1 MTNKTEQQI
10 CDDLNA
16 ECAIGQY
23 LSLQL
28 VQHVRRMG
36 STSSS
41 GFVDHEGR
49 TYVVSVAPNAANDRQ
64 GEDAQ

>member
-1 MTNKTEQQI
+1 MTEKTEEEI

-16 ECAIGQY
+16 ECAIGQR
-23 LSLQL
+23 LSRQL
-28 VQHVRRMG
+28 VEHVRRMG

-49 TYVVSVAPNAANDRQ
+49 TYVVSVTPSVAHEWF
-64 GEDAQ
+64 GK